1 MAGVVVSEVLNV
13 TLFDTGDSILLSGT
27 EREDVELVIKE
38 LVQLGA
44 TLVRKP
50 QEVGSNWTASCRR
63 AELASNVEV
72 EKLGQRSFLR
82 GRTLKAVRAKVADL
96 TDRGARL
103 EGKIENI
110 DEYFIAICHD
120 APMTPKRARDV
131 L

>member
-1 MAGVVVSEVLNV
+1 MAGVVVSEILNV
-13 TLFDTGDSILLSGT
+13 TLFDTGDSILISGI

-63 AELASNVEV
+63 AELAGELEV
-72 EKLGQRSFLR
+72 EMLGRRFFIR
-82 GRTLKAVRAKVADL
+82 GRTISAVRAKVAEL

-120 APMTPKRARDV
+120 TPNGVKSRA
-131 L
+131 

>member
-1 MAGVVVSEVLNV
+1 MARVVVSEVLNV
-13 TLFDTGDSILLSGT
+13 TLFDTGDSILISGT
-27 EREDVELVIKE
+27 QREDVELVIKE

-44 TLVRKP
+44 TLIRKP

-63 AELASNVEV
+63 AELNGDVEV
-72 EKLGQRSFLR
+72 EKLGQRFFIR

-103 EGKIENI
+103 DGKIEHI

-120 APMTPKRARDV
+120 APNGAKHGA
-131 L
+131 